1 MQTKELEDAKAAAD
15 QKLAHLHTQLDEMA
29 ASGQSQAAELTSAQ
43 TSIVSLQTELETL
56 RAAAA
61 QSHADLTIM
70 QNAQTAQDTSAADRE
85 QQQLKQ
91 ATFPLQWR
99 RYMHAPG
106 SCCHSIC
113 LQVHSLLQHKV
124 NHCRKLQALLPILL
138 QAVLTL

>member
-1 MQTKELEDAKAAAD
+1 
-15 QKLAHLHTQLDEMA
+15 MA

-43 TSIVSLQTELETL
+43 SSIVSLQTELETL

-91 ATFPLQWR
+91 ATFSLQ
-99 RYMHAPG
+99 
-106 SCCHSIC
+106 
-113 LQVHSLLQHKV
+113 
-124 NHCRKLQALLPILL
+124 
-138 QAVLTL
+138 